1 MKKTLVLFYCN
12 AESRPRAALG
22 IWPSELEASAW
33 LARAQVLYSQLRD
46 VQLIPMHGARDIKEV
61 LDLLD
66 IDPDDADADSAT
78 AAADKP

>member
-12 AESRPRAALG
+12 AESRPRAAMG
-22 IWPSELEASAW
+22 TWPNELDARAW

-46 VQLIPMHGARDIKEV
+46 VQLISMHGARDIKDV

-66 IDPDDADADSAT
+66 LDPDDADADSAT
-78 AAADKP
+78 AAAD